1 MNILKKYKN
10 NKTYNMVKFTS
21 ILLVTLLCFAT
32 TTDGVNIISNS
43 FVLKKADV
51 ELKSIE
57 NDISMMEKTLKDNP
71 KLSIEELFVDH
82 KETIKRKNELKEY
95 IKDKEKELNKS
106 ENKLNLFTALI
117 ISIIIIFFWS
127 NYMSKKTKVKKEDYI
142 ELLKEDNSFEKE
154 AIEYLNIDS
163 IENLLSDINYLKEFQ
178 KVVKEKDWL
187 LKRIKEK
194 NIFHSLLN
202 NKSLHEYLSLFE
214 KDYINDY
221 FKEEIDKLKEDLES
235 INKNSKEDILNEKE
249 SFRVIKI

>member
-21 ILLVTLLCFAT
+21 ILLATLLCFAT
-32 TTDGVNIISNS
+32 FIDGIELFGNA
-43 FVLKKADV
+43 FALKKADV
-51 ELKSIE
+51 VLKSIE
-57 NDISMMEKTLKDNP
+57 NDISIVEKSLKDNP
-71 KLSIEELFVDH
+71 KLSIEELFVDY

-106 ENKLNLFTALI
+106 ENKLNLFIVLI
-117 ISIIIIFFWS
+117 MSIIIIFFWS

-163 IENLLSDINYLKEFQ
+163 IENLLSDVNYLKEFQ

-187 LKRIKEK
+187 LKRIKESKKFK
-194 NIFHSLLN
+194 NLLN
-202 NKSLHEYLSLFE
+202 KKEFEEYLSLFE
-214 KDYINDY
+214 KDFINDY
-221 FKEEIDKLKEDLES
+221 FKEEIEKFKKENEL
-235 INKNSKEDILNEKE
+235 IYNISKEKEKC
-249 SFRVIKI
+249 KIISI